1 MPTLLIADDHPLF
14 REALRGAIKRLLP
27 TATLHEA
34 EDTDGLYA
42 MVEAEPDADLLLL
55 DLNIPGANGFSALVY
70 LRAHF
75 PELPVVVVSAREEPA
90 VMRRAL
96 DHGAMGFIPKSV
108 DAQILGEA
116 IGQVLEG
123 ERWAPAAV
131 ANAPA
136 ADPDEQDVA
145 ARIRELTP
153 QQFRVLQM
161 LATGMLNKQ
170 IAFELGVAE
179 ATVKA
184 HMSAILRKLGA
195 SNRTQAVLVAGR
207 LAVDPSEAE
216 GFDEDAAGE
225 TGGPG

>member
-14 REALRGAIKRLLP
+14 REALRGAIGRLLP
-27 TATLHEA
+27 SATLREA

-42 MVEAEPDADLLLL
+42 MVEADPDADLLLL

-70 LRAHF
+70 LRAQY
-75 PELPVVVVSAREEPA
+75 PELPVVIVSAREEPA

-96 DHGAMGFIPKSV
+96 DHGAMGFIPKST
-108 DAQILGEA
+108 DAQVLGEA
-116 IGQVLEG
+116 IRQVLDG
-123 ERWAPAAV
+123 NRWAPPAAG
-131 ANAPA
+131 AAPA
-136 ADPDEQDVA
+136 TSPDEQDVA
-145 ARIRELTP
+145 ERIRELTP

-161 LATGMLNKQ
+161 LATGLLNKQ

-207 LAVDPSEAE
+207 LAVDPPDGDGFEA
-216 GFDEDAAGE
+216 
-225 TGGPG
+225 GPGPAAAR